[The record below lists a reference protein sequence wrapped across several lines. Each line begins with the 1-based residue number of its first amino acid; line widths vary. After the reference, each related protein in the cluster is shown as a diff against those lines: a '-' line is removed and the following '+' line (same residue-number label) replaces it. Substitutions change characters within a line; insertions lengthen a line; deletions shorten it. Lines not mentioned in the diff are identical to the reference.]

1 MWEPRHKLNML
12 EPGTVLLKI
21 IGALILSGA
30 LARCLGS
37 AIISAVLWAA
47 AGLMFA
53 VLILLLI
60 IEQRQDKRMYLEA
73 KKEDPDI
80 Q

>member
-21 IGALILSGA
+21 MG
-30 LARCLGS
+30 
-37 AIISAVLWAA
+37 VLTL
-47 AGLMFA
+47 AGLVAHWLGADVISIVLLAFLGLLLA

-60 IEQRQDKRMYLEA
+60 IEQHQDKRMYLDA
-73 KKEDPDI
+73 KKENSDVK
-80 Q
+80 